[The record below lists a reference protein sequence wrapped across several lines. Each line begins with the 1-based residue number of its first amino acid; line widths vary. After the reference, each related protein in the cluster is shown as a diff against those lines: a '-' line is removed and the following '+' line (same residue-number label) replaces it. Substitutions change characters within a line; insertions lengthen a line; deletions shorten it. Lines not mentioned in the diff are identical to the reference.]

1 MFYLFP
7 SPEEEEKTSKQLGK
21 LADGSVPVEEL
32 GRYWKL
38 SYNKDPRC
46 EDNIYLITVGG
57 DVLPGSKRDLHIV
70 AIVTLNDAHNSVADM
85 KWRYANLI
93 NHTTKDS
100 SQKEVNDAT
109 SSRHWVV
116 CKSKVMHRQ
125 YWSKL

>member
-1 MFYLFP
+1 M
-7 SPEEEEKTSKQLGK
+7 GK

-32 GRYWKL
+32 GRYWKR
-38 SYNKDPRC
+38 SYKKDPKYTVS

-57 DVLPGSKRDLHIV
+57 DVLPGSKSDLHIV

-100 SQKEVNDAT
+100 SQKEINDAT
-109 SSRHWVV
+109 SSKHWAVY
-116 CKSKVMHRQ
+116 KSEVMHRQ